1 MGVIQGA
8 LMDEPRELTVREAGE
23 RIKSGKLTAE
33 KLMESC
39 LERIHAREEIIHA
52 WVEVY
57 EQDALAEARRCDREL
72 RAGNRQGPLH
82 GIPIGVKDIIDVRGQ
97 WTRCGTPIYPAR
109 IPAEDAP
116 AIARLRKAGAIF
128 LGKTETTPFANN
140 DPTITR
146 NPWNPEHTPG
156 GSSSGS
162 GAAVADRMCPAA
174 LGTQTGGSLLR
185 PAAYNGIVGFKATYG
200 EVSNEGVLPN
210 SWTIDHVGVHTRSVA
225 DAALLWPC
233 MRENQPRP
241 FARMPEPH
249 VHSRPRLAGSPP
261 RLGYIREFFEAETSP
276 EVLANLASVRAQFL
290 AAGAEIVEL
299 AFPPS
304 FAFVGACWGIIKQ
317 AELYA
322 YHRPLFEEH
331 REEYPPK
338 LRARL
343 EKGASIQG
351 HEYVEHLRYRIL
363 FQREMC
369 EQMAD
374 VDAAI
379 MPIAS
384 TTAPR
389 GLSSTGSSVFN
400 QPWSVAGFPAMSL
413 PTGLD
418 ANGLPFAMQI
428 AAQPYREET
437 LLDVAAWCEKVL
449 AFTAQPGNRAEL
461 GGAQTAIPVNPGS
474 ISGTG
479 AGIQTSSERKPETT
493 IETGFRVKHGMT

>member
-1 MGVIQGA
+1 
-8 LMDEPRELTVREAGE
+8 LREPRELTIREAGE

-39 LERIHAREEIIHA
+39 LERIHAREETIHA

-57 EQDALAEARRCDREL
+57 EQDALAEARRCDLEFRKGEW
-72 RAGNRQGPLH
+72 RGPLH

-97 WTRCGTPIYPAR
+97 YTRCGTPVYPAR

-116 AIARLRKAGAIF
+116 VIVRLRKAGAIF

-140 DPTITR
+140 DPTVTR
-146 NPWNPEHTPG
+146 NPWNPEFTPG

-210 SWTIDHVGVHTRSVA
+210 SWTIDHVGIHCRSVA
-225 DAALLWPC
+225 DAALIWPC
-233 MRENQPRP
+233 MREEAPRP
-241 FARMPEPH
+241 FARMPEHPLRS
-249 VHSRPRLAGSPP
+249 HSWMTGSPP
-261 RLGYIREFFEAETSP
+261 RLGYIREFFEPETSP
-276 EVLANLASVRAQFL
+276 EVLKHLASVRERFL
-290 AAGAEIVEL
+290 RAGAEIIEL
-299 AFPPS
+299 SLPSS
-304 FAFVGACWGIIKQ
+304 FAFVGPCWNIIKQ

-322 YHRPLFEEH
+322 YHRDLFDAY
-331 REEYPPK
+331 RDEYPPK
-338 LRARL
+338 LRVRL
-343 EKGASIQG
+343 EKGMQITG
-351 HEYVEHLRYRIL
+351 HEYVQHLRHRIT

-369 EQMAD
+369 ERMAD
-374 VDAAI
+374 VDAVI
-379 MPIAS
+379 MPISS

-389 GLSSTGSSVFN
+389 GLSSTGSSIFN
-400 QPWSVAGFPAMSL
+400 QPWSVSGFPAMSI

-418 ANGLPFAMQI
+418 ANGLPFAIQI
-428 AAQPYREET
+428 ATQPYREET

-449 AFTAQPGNRAEL
+449 AFTARPA
-461 GGAQTAIPVNPGS
+461 
-474 ISGTG
+474 
-479 AGIQTSSERKPETT
+479 
-493 IETGFRVKHGMT
+493 

>member
-1 MGVIQGA
+1 MR
-8 LMDEPRELTVREAGE
+8 EPRELTIREAAELLNAGE
-23 RIKSGKLTAE
+23 ITAE
-33 KLMESC
+33 RLIESC
-39 LERIHAREEIIHA
+39 LERIHAREGVIHA

-57 EQDALAEARRCDREL
+57 ENEALEEARRRDREFQ
-72 RAGNRQGPLH
+72 RGRWQGPLH

-97 WTRCGTPIYPAR
+97 YTRCGTPVYPAH

-116 AIARLRKAGAIF
+116 VIARLRKAGAIF

-140 DPTITR
+140 DPAITR

-162 GAAVADRMCPAA
+162 GAAVADRMCAAA

-210 SWTIDHVGVHTRSVA
+210 SWSIDHVGVHCRSVA

-233 MRENQPRP
+233 IREKDPRP
-241 FARMPEPH
+241 FARMPEPPRR
-249 VHSRPRLAGSPP
+249 SRRRVSGSPP
-261 RLGYIREFFEAETSP
+261 RLGCIREFFEVETSP
-276 EVLANLASVRAQFL
+276 EVLEHLASVREWFRS
-290 AAGAEIVEL
+290 AGAEIVEIAL
-299 AFPPS
+299 PPS
-304 FAFVGACWGIIKQ
+304 FAFVGPCWNIIKQ

-322 YHRPLFEEH
+322 YHRDLFEAH

-338 LRARL
+338 LKIRL
-343 EKGASIQG
+343 EKGMQITS
-351 HEYVEHLRYRIL
+351 HEYVQHLLHRIT

-369 EQMAD
+369 AQMAD
-374 VDAAI
+374 VDAVI

-389 GLSSTGSSVFN
+389 GLSTTGSSIFN
-400 QPWSVAGFPAMSL
+400 QPWSVSGFPAMSI

-418 ANGLPFAMQI
+418 ADGLPFGMQM
-428 AAQPYREET
+428 AAQPYCEKR

-449 AFTAQPGNRAEL
+449 GFTAKP
-461 GGAQTAIPVNPGS
+461 
-474 ISGTG
+474 
-479 AGIQTSSERKPETT
+479 SEVCGP
-493 IETGFRVKHGMT
+493 

>member
-1 MGVIQGA
+1 MP
-8 LMDEPRELTVREAGE
+8 EPRELPLREALLQMQ
-23 RIKSGKLTAE
+23 SGKLTAE
-33 KLMESC
+33 KLLESC
-39 LERIHAREEIIHA
+39 LEWIRAREGVVHA

-57 EQDALAEARRCDREL
+57 EKEALAEARRCDREFQ
-72 RAGNRQGPLH
+72 RGCWQGPLH

-97 WTRCGTPIYPAR
+97 YTRCGTPVYPAH

-116 AIARLRKAGAIF
+116 VIARLRKAGAIF

-210 SWTIDHVGVHTRSVA
+210 SWSIDHVGVHCRYVA
-225 DAALLWPC
+225 DAAILWPC
-233 MRENQPRP
+233 IREGEPRP
-241 FARMPEPH
+241 FARMPEPPRR
-249 VHSRPRLAGSPP
+249 SRSRIPGSPP

-276 EVLANLASVRAQFL
+276 EVLENLASVRERFL
-290 AAGAEIVEL
+290 LAGAEIVEL
-299 AFPPS
+299 ALPPS
-304 FAFVGACWGIIKQ
+304 FPFVGPCWNIIKQ

-322 YHRPLFEEH
+322 YHRDLFEAH
-331 REEYPPK
+331 RDEYPPK
-338 LRARL
+338 LKVRL
-343 EKGASIQG
+343 EKGAQIPG
-351 HEYVEHLRYRIL
+351 HQYVEHLRHRIT

-369 EQMAD
+369 AGMAD
-374 VDAAI
+374 VDAVI

-389 GLSSTGSSVFN
+389 GLSTTGSSIFN
-400 QPWSVAGFPAMSL
+400 QPWSVSGFPAMSI

-418 ANGLPFAMQI
+418 ADGLPFGMQM
-428 AAQPYREET
+428 AAQPYCEER
-437 LLDVAAWCEKVL
+437 LLDVAAWCEEVL
-449 AFTAQPGNRAEL
+449 AFTA
-461 GGAQTAIPVNPGS
+461 
-474 ISGTG
+474 
-479 AGIQTSSERKPETT
+479 KP
-493 IETGFRVKHGMT
+493 

>member
-1 MGVIQGA
+1 MG
-8 LMDEPRELTVREAGE
+8 EPRELTIREAGE

-39 LERIHAREEIIHA
+39 LEQIHARDEIIHA

-57 EQDALAEARRCDREL
+57 EQDALVEARRCDREL
-72 RAGNRQGPLH
+72 QAGNRRGPLH
-82 GIPIGVKDIIDVRGQ
+82 GIPFGVKDIIDVKGQ
-97 WTRCGTPIYPAR
+97 FTRCGTPVYPAQ

-116 AIARLRKAGAIF
+116 VIARLRKAGAIL

-210 SWTIDHVGVHTRSVA
+210 SWSIDHVGVHTRSVM
-225 DAALLWPC
+225 DAALVWPC
-233 MRENQPRP
+233 MREEAPRP
-241 FARMPEPH
+241 FARMPEPPLR
-249 VHSRPRLAGSPP
+249 SRSRIPGSPP

-276 EVLANLASVRAQFL
+276 EVLENLAAVREQFL
-290 AAGAEIVEL
+290 RAGAEIIEL
-299 AFPPS
+299 SFPPS
-304 FAFVGACWGIIKQ
+304 FVFVGSCWSIIKQ

-322 YHRPLFEEH
+322 YHRRLFEA
-331 REEYPPK
+331 RQDDYPPK
-338 LRARL
+338 LKIRL
-343 EKGASIQG
+343 EKGASIHG

-363 FQREMC
+363 FQQEMC
-369 EQMAD
+369 ERMAD

-379 MPIAS
+379 MPLAS

-389 GLSSTGSSVFN
+389 GLSTTGSSIFN
-400 QPWSVAGFPAMSL
+400 QPWSVSGFPAMSI

-449 AFTAQPGNRAEL
+449 AFTAAPP
-461 GGAQTAIPVNPGS
+461 TA
-474 ISGTG
+474 
-479 AGIQTSSERKPETT
+479 
-493 IETGFRVKHGMT
+493 

>member
-1 MGVIQGA
+1 MG
-8 LMDEPRELTVREAGE
+8 EPRALTIREAGE

-33 KLMESC
+33 KLIESC
-39 LERIHAREEIIHA
+39 LERIHAREAILHA

-57 EQDALAEARRCDREL
+57 ENEALEEAQRCDREFQ
-72 RAGNRQGPLH
+72 AGNHRGALH
-82 GIPIGVKDIIDVRGQ
+82 GIPLGVKDIIDVKGQ
-97 WTRCGTPIYPAR
+97 YTRCGTPVYPIR

-116 AIARLRKAGAIF
+116 VIARLRKAGAIF

-162 GAAVADRMCPAA
+162 GAAVADRMCMAA
-174 LGTQTGGSLLR
+174 MGTQTGGSLLR

-210 SWTIDHVGVHTRSVA
+210 SWTIDHVGIHCRSVA
-225 DAALLWPC
+225 DAALVWPC
-233 MRENQPRP
+233 MREDEPRP
-241 FARMPEPH
+241 FARMPEP
-249 VHSRPRLAGSPP
+249 PRKSHLRIPGSPP

-276 EVLANLASVRAQFL
+276 EVLENLASVRERFL
-290 AAGAEIVEL
+290 RAGAEIVEL

-304 FAFVGACWGIIKQ
+304 FAFVGPCWSIIKQ

-322 YHRPLFEEH
+322 FHRPLFEAH

-338 LRARL
+338 LRVRL
-343 EKGASIQG
+343 EKGMQITG

-369 EQMAD
+369 ERIAD

-384 TTAPR
+384 TTAPL
-389 GLSSTGSSVFN
+389 GLSTTGSSIFN
-400 QPWSVAGFPAMSL
+400 QPWSVSGFPAMSL

-449 AFTAQPGNRAEL
+449 AFTARPA
-461 GGAQTAIPVNPGS
+461 
-474 ISGTG
+474 
-479 AGIQTSSERKPETT
+479 
-493 IETGFRVKHGMT
+493 

>member
-1 MGVIQGA
+1 MREA
-8 LMDEPRELTVREAGE
+8 RELTIQEVAQRLKAGE
-23 RIKSGKLTAE
+23 LTSE
-33 KLMESC
+33 RLVESC
-39 LERIHAREEIIHA
+39 LERIRAREEVVQA
-52 WVEVY
+52 WVEID
-57 EQDALAEARRCDREL
+57 EQAALVEAQRCDQESRDGQW
-72 RAGNRQGPLH
+72 RGPLH
-82 GIPIGVKDIIDVRGQ
+82 GIPLGIKDIIHVRGM
-97 WTRCGTPIYPAR
+97 WTRAGTPVYPAHF
-109 IPAEDAP
+109 ADEDAP
-116 AIARLRKAGAIF
+116 VIARLRRAGAIF
-128 LGKTETTPFANN
+128 LGKTETTPFANS

-233 MRENQPRP
+233 MREDAPRP
-241 FARMPEPH
+241 FARMPEPPLR
-249 VHSRPRLAGSPP
+249 SRSRM
-261 RLGYIREFFEAETSP
+261 GYIRQFFEAETSP
-276 EVLANLASVRAQFL
+276 EVLENFAVVREQL
-290 AAGAEIVEL
+290 LQAGAEIVEL

-304 FAFVGACWGIIKQ
+304 FAFVGPCWGIIKQ

-322 YHRPLFEEH
+322 FHRPLFETH
-331 REEYPPK
+331 RDEYPPK
-338 LRARL
+338 LRVRL
-343 EKGASIQG
+343 EKGMRIPG
-351 HEYVEHLRYRIL
+351 HEYVEHLRHRIL
-363 FQREMC
+363 FQWEMC
-369 EQMAD
+369 DRMAD

-389 GLSSTGSSVFN
+389 GLSSTGSSIFN
-400 QPWSVAGFPAMSL
+400 QPWSVSGFPAMSL

-437 LLDVAAWCEKVL
+437 LLDVAAWCERVI
-449 AFTAQPGNRAEL
+449 AFSA
-461 GGAQTAIPVNPGS
+461 
-474 ISGTG
+474 
-479 AGIQTSSERKPETT
+479 KP
-493 IETGFRVKHGMT
+493 

>member
-1 MGVIQGA
+1 MR
-8 LMDEPRELTVREAGE
+8 EPRELTIREAGE
-23 RIKSGKLTAE
+23 RMKSGALKAGEL
-33 KLMESC
+33 LESC
-39 LERIHAREEIIHA
+39 LERIRAREGVVHA

-57 EQDALAEARRCDREL
+57 EKDALEEARRCDGEYARGRL
-72 RAGNRQGPLH
+72 RGPLH
-82 GIPIGVKDIIDVRGQ
+82 GIPLGVKDIIDVRGQ
-97 WTRCGTPIYPAR
+97 YTRCGTPLYPAR
-109 IPAEDAP
+109 VAAEDAP
-116 AIARLRKAGAIF
+116 VIARLRKAGAVF

-210 SWTIDHVGVHTRSVA
+210 SWSIDHVGVHCRSAA

-233 MRENQPRP
+233 LREENPRP
-241 FARMPEPH
+241 FARMPEPPLR
-249 VHSRPRLAGSPP
+249 SRPRIPGAPP

-276 EVLANLASVRAQFL
+276 EVLENLALIRERFL
-290 AAGAEIVEL
+290 WAGAEIVEL
-299 AFPPS
+299 PFPPS
-304 FAFVGACWGIIKQ
+304 FTFVGPCWNIIKQ

-322 YHRPLFEEH
+322 YHRPLFEAY

-338 LRARL
+338 LRVRL
-343 EKGASIQG
+343 EKGASISG
-351 HEYVEHLRYRIL
+351 HEYVEHLRRRTV

-369 EQMAD
+369 DRMAD

-389 GLSSTGSSVFN
+389 GLATTGSSIFN
-400 QPWSVAGFPAMSL
+400 QPWSVSGFPAMSI
-413 PTGLD
+413 PTGLA

-428 AAQPYREET
+428 AAQPYCEES
-437 LLDVAAWCEKVL
+437 LLAVAAWCEKVL
-449 AFTAQPGNRAEL
+449 AFTAQP
-461 GGAQTAIPVNPGS
+461 VS
-474 ISGTG
+474 
-479 AGIQTSSERKPETT
+479 
-493 IETGFRVKHGMT
+493 

>member
-1 MGVIQGA
+1 MP
-8 LMDEPRELTVREAGE
+8 EPRELTIREAGE
-23 RIKSGKLTAE
+23 RMKSGKLTAE

-39 LERIHAREEIIHA
+39 LKRIHAREEIIHA

-57 EQDALAEARRCDREL
+57 EQDALAEARHCDREFQ
-72 RAGNRQGPLH
+72 AGNRRGPLH
-82 GIPIGVKDIIDVRGQ
+82 GIPIGVKDIIDVRDQ
-97 WTRCGTPIYPAR
+97 YTRCGTPIYPAR

-116 AIARLRKAGAIF
+116 VIARLRKAGAIF

-174 LGTQTGGSLLR
+174 LGTQTGGSLMR

-210 SWTIDHVGVHTRSVA
+210 SWSIDHVGVHTRSVA
-225 DAALLWPC
+225 DAAILWPC
-233 MRENQPRP
+233 IREDEPRP
-241 FARMPEPH
+241 FARMPEPP
-249 VHSRPRLAGSPP
+249 VRSRARIPGSPP
-261 RLGYIREFFEAETSP
+261 RLGYIREYFEPETSP
-276 EVLANLASVRAQFL
+276 EVLANLTSVRETFL
-290 AAGAEIVEL
+290 RAGAEVVEL
-299 AFPPS
+299 ALPPS
-304 FAFVGACWGIIKQ
+304 FAFVIPGWSIIKQ
-317 AELYA
+317 AELFA
-322 YHRPLFEEH
+322 YHRSLFEAH

-338 LRARL
+338 LKDRL
-343 EKGASIQG
+343 DQGALIPG
-351 HEYVEHLRYRIL
+351 HQYVEYLRHRIL

-369 EQMAD
+369 EQMAE
-374 VDAAI
+374 VDAVF

-389 GLSSTGSSVFN
+389 GLSTTGSSVFN
-400 QPWSVAGFPAMSL
+400 RPWTLSGFPAMSL

-418 ANGLPFAMQI
+418 VNGLPFAMQM

-449 AFTAQPGNRAEL
+449 AFTARPA
-461 GGAQTAIPVNPGS
+461 
-474 ISGTG
+474 
-479 AGIQTSSERKPETT
+479 
-493 IETGFRVKHGMT
+493 

>member
-1 MGVIQGA
+1 MP
-8 LMDEPRELTVREAGE
+8 EPRELTIREAGE

-33 KLMESC
+33 KLVESC
-39 LERIHAREEIIHA
+39 LDRIHAREETIHA
-52 WVEVY
+52 WVKVY
-57 EQDALAEARRCDREL
+57 EQDALEEARRCDREFQ
-72 RAGNRQGPLH
+72 AGNRRGALH

-97 WTRCGTPIYPAR
+97 YTRCGTPIYPAR
-109 IPAEDAP
+109 IPAEEAP
-116 AIARLRKAGAIF
+116 VIARLRKAGAIF

-146 NPWNPEHTPG
+146 NPWNSEHTPG

-162 GAAVADRMCPAA
+162 GAAVADRMCLAA

-210 SWTIDHVGVHTRSVA
+210 SWSIDHVGVHTRSVA

-233 MRENQPRP
+233 MREDAPRP
-241 FARMPEPH
+241 FARMPEPPLS
-249 VHSRPRLAGSPP
+249 SRSRIPGSPP
-261 RLGYIREFFEAETSP
+261 RLGYIRDFFETETSS
-276 EVLANLASVRAQFL
+276 EVLENLTSLRERFRQ
-290 AAGAEIVEL
+290 AGAEIVEFP
-299 AFPPS
+299 FPPS
-304 FAFVGACWGIIKQ
+304 FAFVGPCWNIIKQ

-322 YHRPLFEEH
+322 FHRPLFEAH
-331 REEYPPK
+331 REQYPPK
-338 LRARL
+338 LRVRL
-343 EKGASIQG
+343 EKGMQITG
-351 HEYVEHLRYRIL
+351 HEYVEHLRHRIL

-369 EQMAD
+369 ERMAD

-389 GLSSTGSSVFN
+389 GLSSTGSSIFN
-400 QPWSVAGFPAMSL
+400 QPWSVSGFPAMSI

-437 LLDVAAWCEKVL
+437 LLDIAAWCEKIL
-449 AFTAQPGNRAEL
+449 AFTARPA
-461 GGAQTAIPVNPGS
+461 
-474 ISGTG
+474 
-479 AGIQTSSERKPETT
+479 
-493 IETGFRVKHGMT
+493 

>member
-1 MGVIQGA
+1 M
-8 LMDEPRELTVREAGE
+8 
-23 RIKSGKLTAE
+23 
-33 KLMESC
+33 
-39 LERIHAREEIIHA
+39 
-52 WVEVY
+52 
-57 EQDALAEARRCDREL
+57 
-72 RAGNRQGPLH
+72 
-82 GIPIGVKDIIDVRGQ
+82 
-97 WTRCGTPIYPAR
+97 
-109 IPAEDAP
+109 
-116 AIARLRKAGAIF
+116 IARLRKAGAIF

-146 NPWNPEHTPG
+146 NPWNPQHTPG

-210 SWTIDHVGVHTRSVA
+210 SWSIDHVGVHCRSVA
-225 DAALLWPC
+225 DAAILWHC
-233 MRENQPRP
+233 IREKKPRP
-241 FARMPEPH
+241 FARMPEPPLR
-249 VHSRPRLAGSPP
+249 SRHRIPGAPP
-261 RLGYIREFFEAETSP
+261 RLGYIREFLEAETSLA
-276 EVLANLASVRAQFL
+276 VLENLAFVREKFL
-290 AAGAEIVEL
+290 QAGAEMVEL

-304 FAFVGACWGIIKQ
+304 FAFVGACWSIIKQ

-322 YHRPLFEEH
+322 YHRPLFEAY
-331 REEYPPK
+331 RDDYPPK
-338 LRARL
+338 LKVRL
-343 EKGASIQG
+343 EKGAAITG

-384 TTAPR
+384 TTAPM
-389 GLSSTGSSVFN
+389 GLSSTGSSIFN
-400 QPWSVAGFPAMSL
+400 QPWSISGFPAMSL

-418 ANGLPFAMQI
+418 ANGLPFGMQM

-437 LLDVAAWCEKVL
+437 LLDVAAWCEKIL
-449 AFTAQPGNRAEL
+449 AFTVSPA
-461 GGAQTAIPVNPGS
+461 
-474 ISGTG
+474 
-479 AGIQTSSERKPETT
+479 
-493 IETGFRVKHGMT
+493 

>member
-1 MGVIQGA
+1 MQ
-8 LMDEPRELTVREAGE
+8 EPRTLTIREAGE
-23 RIKSGKLTAE
+23 WMGSGKLTAE
-33 KLMESC
+33 RLLESC
-39 LERIHAREEIIHA
+39 LERIHARDGIVHA

-57 EQDALAEARRCDREL
+57 EEEALTEARRCDRES
-72 RAGNRQGPLH
+72 RAGNLQGVLH
-82 GIPIGVKDIIDVRGQ
+82 GIPFGVKDIIDVKGQ
-97 WTRCGTPIYPAR
+97 WTRCGTPVYPAR
-109 IPAEDAP
+109 IAAEDAP
-116 AIARLRKAGAIF
+116 AVARLRRAGAIL

-162 GAAVADRMCPAA
+162 GAAVADRMCMAA

-210 SWTIDHVGVHTRSVA
+210 SWTIDHVGFHCRSAA
-225 DAALLWPC
+225 DAALVWPC
-233 MRENQPRP
+233 MREEAPRP
-241 FARMPEPH
+241 FARMPEPPH
-249 VHSRPRLAGSPP
+249 RSRRRLPGSPP
-261 RLGYIREFFEAETSP
+261 RLGYIRQFFEAETSA
-276 EVLANLASVRAQFL
+276 EVLENLAAVRGRLLQ
-290 AAGAEIVEL
+290 AGAEIVEL

-304 FAFVGACWGIIKQ
+304 FAHVGSCWNIIKQ

-322 YHRPLFEEH
+322 FHRPLFEPH
-331 REEYPPK
+331 RDAYPPK
-338 LRARL
+338 LRVRL
-343 EKGASIQG
+343 EKGAAVAG
-351 HEYVEHLRYRIL
+351 HEYVQHLHYRSL

-369 EQMAD
+369 ERMAD

-389 GLSSTGSSVFN
+389 GLSSTGSSLFN

-418 ANGLPFAMQI
+418 AGGLPFAMQI
-428 AAQPYREET
+428 AAQPYREEA

-449 AFTAQPGNRAEL
+449 AFTARPA
-461 GGAQTAIPVNPGS
+461 
-474 ISGTG
+474 
-479 AGIQTSSERKPETT
+479 
-493 IETGFRVKHGMT
+493 

>member
-1 MGVIQGA
+1 MT
-8 LMDEPRELTVREAGE
+8 EPRDMTIAEAGIRMKAGE
-23 RIKSGKLTAE
+23 LTAE
-33 KLMESC
+33 RLLESC
-39 LERIHAREEIIHA
+39 LERIDAREGDLHA

-57 EQDALAEARRCDREL
+57 EKEARAEARRCDRES

-82 GIPIGVKDIIDVRGQ
+82 GIPIGVKDIIDVKGQ
-97 WTRCGTPIYPAR
+97 YTRCGTPVYPAH

-116 AIARLRKAGAIF
+116 AVARLRKAGAIF

-146 NPWNPEHTPG
+146 NPWKLEHTPG

-162 GAAVADRMCPAA
+162 GAAVADRMCMAA

-185 PAAYNGIVGFKATYG
+185 PAAYNGIVGFKGTYG

-210 SWTIDHVGVHTRSVA
+210 SWTIDHVGFHCRSVA
-225 DAALLWPC
+225 DAAILWPC
-233 MRENQPRP
+233 MREEAPRP
-241 FARMPEPH
+241 FARMPEPPL
-249 VHSRPRLAGSPP
+249 HSRVRIPGAPP

-276 EVLANLASVRAQFL
+276 EVLDNLAAVRETFRQR
-290 AAGAEIVEL
+290 GAEIVEV

-304 FAFVGACWGIIKQ
+304 FAFVGDCWSVIKQ

-322 YHRPLFEEH
+322 YHRPLYEAH
-331 REEYPPK
+331 RDQYPPK
-338 LRARL
+338 LKVRL
-343 EKGASIQG
+343 EKGAAIAG
-351 HEYVEHLRYRIL
+351 HEYVRHLHYRTL

-369 EQMAD
+369 KQLQE
-374 VDAAI
+374 VDAVF
-379 MPIAS
+379 MPLAA
-384 TTAPR
+384 TTAPL
-389 GLSSTGSSVFN
+389 GLSTTGSSIFN
-400 QPWSVAGFPAMSL
+400 QPWSVSGFPAMSL

-449 AFTAQPGNRAEL
+449 AFTAR
-461 GGAQTAIPVNPGS
+461 
-474 ISGTG
+474 
-479 AGIQTSSERKPETT
+479 PETKRAAT
-493 IETGFRVKHGMT
+493 S